1 MAEAPLLSRGDLRH
15 SRAVV
20 SVFFSGLEF
29 VPLSMYPPFTVGFR
43 RSSMAFGGRGSC
55 FVISDL
61 LVKALVLVLP
71 GVKRPLSTWL
81 VLLVSTA
88 FPCPLTPVHGFHNL
102 DFDLWFS
109 EITNVEMV
117 LGRVIDRLRE
127 YSGQDVAV
135 RSSRFLLV
143 LWRLA
148 GFSDFLVR
156 VTFVSCSSS
165 TSWTVTFVSLSVAS
179 YSGDDRRTPG
189 IQGNEENLTFLW
201 SWLMVENGHRFLK
214 IIKMI

>member
-1 MAEAPLLSRGDLRH
+1 
-15 SRAVV
+15 
-20 SVFFSGLEF
+20 
-29 VPLSMYPPFTVGFR
+29 MYPPFTVGFR

-81 VLLVSTA
+81 VLLVSSA

-117 LGRVIDRLRE
+117 LGRVIDRLR
-127 YSGQDVAV
+127 DVAV
-135 RSSRFLLV
+135 RSSRFLLGC
-143 LWRLA
+143 LA

-179 YSGDDRRTPG
+179 YSGDDRGTPG

-201 SWLMVENGHRFLK
+201 SSLMVENGDRFLR
-214 IIKMI
+214 IIKTI